1 MLGII
6 KNDNFSPKFINSK
19 RQTFTLR
26 IECNLKVN
34 RLNCQ
39 FIRLVCNTRCLVCC
53 FQLTAV
59 CFNNGTE
66 VPADVC
72 IQGVG
77 KVALVYH

>member
-1 MLGII
+1 MC
-6 KNDNFSPKFINSK
+6 
-19 RQTFTLR
+19 LR

-39 FIRLVCNTRCLVCC
+39 FIRFVCNTRCLVYC

-66 VPADVC
+66 VPADIC

-77 KVALVYH
+77 KVPLVYH